1 MMSYVPSPMARG
13 TPEPG
18 KATGP
23 VRVLIAD
30 DHPVVRQ
37 GLRQILTSDPDVRV
51 VGEARDGDEAL
62 AMAHSVEWDVA
73 VLDYSMPGR
82 GGVDLLA
89 AVKHDY
95 PDRPVL
101 ILSIYPEDPH
111 GMRALKAGA
120 AGYITKESA
129 GEELTAAVK
138 KVVGGGRYVS
148 ASLAEKLAA
157 RLTPEQD
164 RPPHERLSDREYRV
178 MWLLASGRSL
188 QQIAEEM
195 HLSPSTVSTY
205 RGRILKKLNL
215 ASNVDLVHYAMK
227 HRLIE

>member
-1 MMSYVPSPMARG
+1 MTFASSSVMHG
-13 TPEPG
+13 TSG
-18 KATGP
+18 HP
-23 VRVLIAD
+23 VKVLIAD

-37 GLRQILTSDPDVRV
+37 GLRQMLSADPEVNV
-51 VGEARDGDEAL
+51 VGEARDGDEAFDL
-62 AMAHSVEWDVA
+62 AHQVDWDVA

-82 GGVDLLA
+82 GGVELLSD
-89 AVKHDY
+89 VKHDY
-95 PDRPVL
+95 PDRAVL

-111 GMRALKAGA
+111 GLRALKAGA

-138 KVVGGGRYVS
+138 KVATGGRYVS
-148 ASLAEKLAA
+148 STLAEKLAS
-157 RLTPEQD
+157 RLTPEQE

-178 MWLLASGRSL
+178 MWLLASGKTL

-195 HLSPSTVSTY
+195 RLSPSTVSTY
-205 RGRILKKLNL
+205 RGRILKKLSLNT
-215 ASNVDLVHYAMK
+215 NVDLVHYAMK

>member
-1 MMSYVPSPMARG
+1 MSYATSTVVQG
-13 TPEPG
+13 TPQEG
-18 KATGP
+18 RAHP
-23 VRVLIAD
+23 VRVIIAD

-37 GLRQILTSDPDVRV
+37 GLKMMLSSDPEVSV
-51 VGEARDGDEAL
+51 VGEAKDGDEAL
-62 AMAHSVEWDVA
+62 AMVHSLEWDVA

-120 AGYITKESA
+120 AGYISKESA
-129 GEELTAAVK
+129 AEDLTAAVK
-138 KVVGGGRYVS
+138 KVVSGGRYVS

-205 RGRILKKLNL
+205 RGRILKKLGL
-215 ASNVDLVHYAMK
+215 SSNVELVHYAMK

>member
-1 MMSYVPSPMARG
+1 VPS
-13 TPEPG
+13 
-18 KATGP
+18 

-37 GLRQILTSDPDVRV
+37 GLKMMLSSDPEVNV

-62 AMAHSVEWDVA
+62 DMVHNLDWDVA

-95 PDRPVL
+95 PERPVL

-129 GEELTAAVK
+129 AEELTAAVK
-138 KVVGGGRYVS
+138 KVVKGGRYVS
-148 ASLAEKLAA
+148 PALAEKLAA

-205 RGRILKKLNL
+205 RGRILKKLAL
-215 ASNVDLVHYAMK
+215 SSNVDLVHYAMK

>member
-1 MMSYVPSPMARG
+1 MSSPL
-13 TPEPG
+13 T
-18 KATGP
+18 P

-30 DHPVVRQ
+30 DHPVVRD
-37 GLRQILTSDPDVRV
+37 GLKTMLSSDPDVRV
-51 VGEARDGDEAL
+51 VGEASHGDEVLQLMNA
-62 AMAHSVEWDVA
+62 VEWDVA
-73 VLDYSMPGR
+73 VLDYSMPGK
-82 GGVDLLA
+82 GGVDILSQ
-89 AVKHDY
+89 VKHEY

-129 GEELTAAVK
+129 GDELTAAVK
-138 KVVGGGRYVS
+138 KVVAGGRYVS
-148 ASLAEKLAA
+148 PALAEKLAA
-157 RLTPEQD
+157 RLTPDQD

-205 RGRILKKLNL
+205 RGRILKKLGL
-215 ASNVDLVHYAMK
+215 SSNVELVHYAMK

>member
-1 MMSYVPSPMARG
+1 MSYATTAVLPG
-13 TPEPG
+13 TPE
-18 KATGP
+18 TGRAHP

-37 GLRQILTSDPDVRV
+37 GLKTMLSSDPEISV
-51 VGEARDGDEAL
+51 VGEAKDGDEAL
-62 AMAHSVEWDVA
+62 ALVHSLEWDVA

-120 AGYITKESA
+120 AGYISKESA
-129 GEELTAAVK
+129 SEDLTAAVK
-138 KVVGGGRYVS
+138 KVMNGGRYVS

-205 RGRILKKLNL
+205 RGRILKKLGL
-215 ASNVDLVHYAMK
+215 SSNVELVHYAMK

>member
-1 MMSYVPSPMARG
+1 MSFATSPVHGRNG
-13 TPEPG
+13 Q
-18 KATGP
+18 P

-37 GLRQILTSDPDVRV
+37 GLKMMLSNDPEVDV
-51 VGEARDGDEAL
+51 VGEARDGDEAFD
-62 AMAHSVEWDVA
+62 MAHKVDWDVA

-82 GGVDLLA
+82 GGVELLSD
-89 AVKHDY
+89 VKHDY
-95 PDRPVL
+95 PDKPVL

-120 AGYITKESA
+120 AGYISKESA
-129 GEELTAAVK
+129 AEELTAAVK
-138 KVVGGGRYVS
+138 KVVSGGRYVS

-205 RGRILKKLNL
+205 RGRILKKLGL
-215 ASNVDLVHYAMK
+215 SSNVELVHYAMK

>member
-1 MMSYVPSPMARG
+1 MNAIPSVIPGSPSAVPAQQ
-13 TPEPG
+13 
-18 KATGP
+18 P

-30 DHPVVRQ
+30 DHPVVRD
-37 GLRQILTSDPDVRV
+37 GLKTMLSSDPEVRV
-51 VGEARDGDEAL
+51 VGEASDGDEAL
-62 AMAHSVEWDVA
+62 RLMHDVEWDVA
-73 VLDYSMPGR
+73 VLDYSMPGK
-82 GGVDLLA
+82 GGVDLLSQ
-89 AVKHDY
+89 VKHDY

-138 KVVGGGRYVS
+138 KVMSGGRYVS
-148 ASLAEKLAA
+148 AALAEKLAA
-157 RLTPEQD
+157 RLTPDQD

-205 RGRILKKLNL
+205 RGRILKKLAL
-215 ASNVDLVHYAMK
+215 TSNVELVHYAMK

>member
-1 MMSYVPSPMARG
+1 MSYANAAVIQG
-13 TPEPG
+13 TPE
-18 KATGP
+18 TGRARP

-37 GLRQILTSDPDVRV
+37 GLKTMLSADPDVTV
-51 VGEARDGDEAL
+51 VGEASDGDEAL
-62 AMAHSVEWDVA
+62 ALVHSLEWDVA

-120 AGYITKESA
+120 AGYISKESA
-129 GEELTAAVK
+129 SEDLTAAVK
-138 KVVGGGRYVS
+138 KVMSGGRYVS

-205 RGRILKKLNL
+205 RGRILKKLGL
-215 ASNVDLVHYAMK
+215 SSNVELVHYAMK

>member
-1 MMSYVPSPMARG
+1 MSYATTAALQG
-13 TPEPG
+13 TPQAG
-18 KATGP
+18 RAHP

-37 GLRQILTSDPDVRV
+37 GLKTMLSSDPEVSV
-51 VGEARDGDEAL
+51 VGEAKDGDEAL
-62 AMAHSVEWDVA
+62 ALVHSVEWDVA

-120 AGYITKESA
+120 AGYISKESA
-129 GEELTAAVK
+129 SEDLTAAVK
-138 KVVGGGRYVS
+138 KVMGGGRYVS

-205 RGRILKKLNL
+205 RGRILKKLGL
-215 ASNVDLVHYAMK
+215 SSNVELVHYAMK

>member
-1 MMSYVPSPMARG
+1 MSYAIPAVPGAPERAR
-13 TPEPG
+13 
-18 KATGP
+18 AHP

-30 DHPVVRQ
+30 DHPVVRD
-37 GLRQILTSDPDVRV
+37 GLKTMLSSDPEVRV

-62 AMAHSVEWDVA
+62 ALMHDVDWDVA
-73 VLDYSMPGR
+73 VLDYSMPGK

-89 AVKHDY
+89 QVKHDY

-129 GEELTAAVK
+129 GDELTAAVK
-138 KVVGGGRYVS
+138 KVVSGGRYVS
-148 ASLAEKLAA
+148 AALAEKLAS
-157 RLTPEQD
+157 RLTPEQE

-178 MWLLASGRSL
+178 MWLLASGKTL
-188 QQIAEEM
+188 HQIAEEM
-195 HLSPSTVSTY
+195 RLSPSTVSTY
-205 RGRILKKLNL
+205 RGRILKKLGLNT
-215 ASNVDLVHYAMK
+215 NVDLVHYAMK

>member
-1 MMSYVPSPMARG
+1 MSYLTSPAVPG
-13 TPEPG
+13 TLESTR
-18 KATGP
+18 AHP

-30 DHPVVRQ
+30 DHPVVRD
-37 GLRQILTSDPDVRV
+37 GLKTMLSSDPEVRV

-62 AMAHSVEWDVA
+62 QLMNSVEWDVA
-73 VLDYSMPGR
+73 VLDYSMPGK

-89 AVKHDY
+89 QVKHDY

-129 GEELTAAVK
+129 GDELTAAVK
-138 KVVGGGRYVS
+138 KVMTGGRYVS
-148 ASLAEKLAA
+148 AALAEKLAA
-157 RLTPEQD
+157 RLTPDQD

-205 RGRILKKLNL
+205 RGRILKKLGL
-215 ASNVDLVHYAMK
+215 SSNVELVHYAMK

>member
-1 MMSYVPSPMARG
+1 MTYANPSAL
-13 TPEPG
+13 PG
-18 KATGP
+18 APPVETRAHP

-30 DHPVVRQ
+30 DHPVVRD
-37 GLRQILTSDPDVRV
+37 GLKTMLSSDPEVCV
-51 VGEARDGDEAL
+51 VGEASDGDEAL
-62 AMAHSVEWDVA
+62 RLMNTMEWDVA

-82 GGVDLLA
+82 GGVDLLSQ
-89 AVKHDY
+89 VKHDH

-129 GEELTAAVK
+129 GDELTAAVK
-138 KVVGGGRYVS
+138 KVVSGGRYVS
-148 ASLAEKLAA
+148 AALAEKLAA
-157 RLTPEQD
+157 RLTPDQD

-205 RGRILKKLNL
+205 RGRILKKLAL
-215 ASNVDLVHYAMK
+215 SSNVELVHYAMK